1 MDNISREIKDLR
13 KYHGETLEMKNSV
26 TKEKNVFGRFINKLY
41 IAERMFELEDK
52 TIETPKTEKQREKN
66 LTKIAQNIQE

>member
-1 MDNISREIKDLR
+1 
-13 KYHGETLEMKNSV
+13 MKNSV